1 MLHPAAGTNNICLV
15 TDSYKVTHYRQY
27 PPNTTLVYSYF
38 ESRGGKY
45 PTTTFFGL
53 QYLLKRFLTG
63 QVVTKE
69 KIEEAKKICNSHFGL
84 DIFNEGGW
92 NYILEKHNGYLPLL
106 IKAVPEGLNIQTRNV
121 LFTVENTDPNCYWL
135 TNYFESYLVQV
146 WYPMT
151 VATTSLYQ
159 KDLITKYLRET
170 ADNLDSL
177 PFKLSDFGF
186 RGSTSFESAGIGGC
200 AHLVHFLGSDT
211 LCALMT
217 AKMYYGCDM
226 AGFSVPAAE
235 HSTITTW
242 GKDGE
247 ADAFIN
253 MLKQFPT
260 GIVSCVGDSY
270 DMWRVCDKVWG
281 QELKGLVEAR
291 EGKGTLVVRPDSG
304 YPPDIV
310 VKVLDILGKYYKT
323 TINLKG
329 FKLLPPYLKV
339 IQADG
344 VNYETLGAVLENMKK
359 NRWSADNVVF
369 GSGGAL
375 LQQVDR
381 DTQKCAFKCSYAV
394 VNGEEAKRKT
404 MGKDESFMSEGEYF
418 AAISDEEDGVDE
430 DEDEEVNSDE
440 EWWRTPKYKR
450 KQSSKIV
457 QPKKDPSRNSITKCN
472 CKGNCL
478 KKICGCRKQGIV
490 CSDHCKCSS
499 QCRNIE
505 QPGSTTNPDDDSIS
519 TTLNST
525 YNLEEKENISSQN
538 SSANEFVEPMIPK
551 RKSRTNN
558 NSEISSSTEGATK
571 KRRLLTGSNSFFKPL

>member
-27 PPNTTLVYSYF
+27 PSNTTLVYSYF

-84 DIFNEGGW
+84 DIFNEEGW

-151 VATTSLYQ
+151 VATNSLYQ
-159 KDLITKYLRET
+159 KDLITKYLKET

-186 RGSTSFESAGIGGC
+186 RGSSSFESAGIGGC

-323 TINLKG
+323 TINSKG
-329 FKLLPPYLKV
+329 FKLLPPYLRV

-394 VNGEEAKRKT
+394 VNGEERNVFKNPVDDP
-404 MGKDESFMSEGEYF
+404 GKMSKKGRLTLEYKN
-418 AAISDEEDGVDE
+418 G
-430 DEDEEVNSDE
+430 
-440 EWWRTPKYKR
+440 KYKTIEEGKGDTSKDILVPVYKNGILLKEYTLDEIR
-450 KQSSKIV
+450 K
-457 QPKKDPSRNSITKCN
+457 N
-472 CKGNCL
+472 
-478 KKICGCRKQGIV
+478 
-490 CSDHCKCSS
+490 
-499 QCRNIE
+499 
-505 QPGSTTNPDDDSIS
+505 
-519 TTLNST
+519 
-525 YNLEEKENISSQN
+525 
-538 SSANEFVEPMIPK
+538 A
-551 RKSRTNN
+551 
-558 NSEISSSTEGATK
+558 
-571 KRRLLTGSNSFFKPL
+571 LL

>member
-69 KIEEAKKICNSHFGL
+69 KIEEAKKICNSHLGL
-84 DIFNEGGW
+84 DIFNEEGW
-92 NYILEKHNGYLPLL
+92 NYILEKHCGYLPLL

-135 TNYFESYLVQV
+135 TNYFES
-146 WYPMT
+146 
-151 VATTSLYQ
+151 
-159 KDLITKYLRET
+159 
-170 ADNLDSL
+170 
-177 PFKLSDFGF
+177 
-186 RGSTSFESAGIGGC
+186 AGIGGC

-217 AKMYYGCDM
+217 AKLYYGCDM

-242 GKDGE
+242 GQDGE
-247 ADAFIN
+247 IDAFRN

-270 DMWRVCDKVWG
+270 DMWRVCNNVWG

-323 TINLKG
+323 TINSKG
-329 FKLLPPYLKV
+329 FKLLPPYLRV

-381 DTQKCAFKCSYAV
+381 DTQKCAFKCSFAV
-394 VNGEEAKRKT
+394 VNGEERNVFKNPVDDPGKMSKKGRLTLEYENGIYKTIEEGKGDKSKDILVPVYKNGVLLNDYTLDEIRKN
-404 MGKDESFMSEGEYF
+404 
-418 AAISDEEDGVDE
+418 AVI
-430 DEDEEVNSDE
+430 
-440 EWWRTPKYKR
+440 
-450 KQSSKIV
+450 
-457 QPKKDPSRNSITKCN
+457 
-472 CKGNCL
+472 
-478 KKICGCRKQGIV
+478 
-490 CSDHCKCSS
+490 
-499 QCRNIE
+499 
-505 QPGSTTNPDDDSIS
+505 
-519 TTLNST
+519 
-525 YNLEEKENISSQN
+525 
-538 SSANEFVEPMIPK
+538 
-551 RKSRTNN
+551 
-558 NSEISSSTEGATK
+558 
-571 KRRLLTGSNSFFKPL
+571 

>member
-69 KIEEAKKICNSHFGL
+69 KIEEAKEICNSHFGL
-84 DIFNEGGW
+84 DIFNEEGW
-92 NYILEKHNGYLPLL
+92 NYILE
-106 IKAVPEGLNIQTRNV
+106 
-121 LFTVENTDPNCYWL
+121 
-135 TNYFESYLVQV
+135 SYLVQA

-151 VATTSLYQ
+151 VATSSLYQ
-159 KDLITKYLRET
+159 KDMITKYLRET

-186 RGSTSFESAGIGGC
+186 RGSSSFETAGIGGC

-217 AKMYYGCDM
+217 ARIYYGCDM

-247 ADAFIN
+247 TDAFRN
-253 MLKQFPT
+253 MLKQFPE

-304 YPPDIV
+304 YPPDVV
-310 VKVLDILGKYYKT
+310 VKVLDVLGKYYNT
-323 TINLKG
+323 TINSKG
-329 FKLLPPYLKV
+329 FKLLPPYLRV

-344 VNYETLGAVLENMKK
+344 VSYETLGAVLENMKK
-359 NRWSADNVVF
+359 NKWSADNVVF

-381 DTQKCAFKCSYAV
+381 DTQKCAFKCSFAV
-394 VNGEEAKRKT
+394 VNGEERNVFKNPVDDPGKT
-404 MGKDESFMSEGEYF
+404 SKKGRLTLKYENG
-418 AAISDEEDGVDE
+418 
-430 DEDEEVNSDE
+430 
-440 EWWRTPKYKR
+440 KYKTIEEGKGDISKDILVPVFKNGVLLKDYTLDEIR
-450 KQSSKIV
+450 KNAV
-457 QPKKDPSRNSITKCN
+457 
-472 CKGNCL
+472 L
-478 KKICGCRKQGIV
+478 
-490 CSDHCKCSS
+490 
-499 QCRNIE
+499 
-505 QPGSTTNPDDDSIS
+505 
-519 TTLNST
+519 
-525 YNLEEKENISSQN
+525 
-538 SSANEFVEPMIPK
+538 
-551 RKSRTNN
+551 
-558 NSEISSSTEGATK
+558 
-571 KRRLLTGSNSFFKPL
+571 